1 MKIMKKNPLLSSVRL
16 PSFRTAAVIGGSLAL
31 ALSGCAVKEDAPSE
45 APAPQEEASASE
57 EPAGGIATVGG
68 GQDSAKSSEAART
81 AVQTAVAEVS
91 DSGQAV
97 GLKKEDDGWLV
108 TVYDVTT
115 YDGGK
120 NTPVHVSADGAEV
133 TAKDKAENPPS
144 GATNEYSLM
153 RQTVD
158 QAIQSATRNTRG
170 EVVEVGPD
178 EKDGQ
183 LAWKVSIKQ
192 DDADKPKDIYVHHRS
207 GDVL

>member
-1 MKIMKKNPLLSSVRL
+1 MKKNPLLSSVRL
-16 PSFRTAAVIGGSLAL
+16 SSFRTAAVIGGSLAL

-45 APAPQEEASASE
+45 APAAQEEASASE

-81 AVQTAVAEVS
+81 AVLTAVAEVS

-97 GLKKEDDGWLV
+97 GVKKEEDGWLV
-108 TVYDVTT
+108 TV

-144 GATNEYSLM
+144 GATNQYSPM

-178 EKDGQ
+178 TKDGQ

-192 DDADKPKDIYVHHRS
+192 DGADKPKDVYVHHRS

>member
-1 MKIMKKNPLLSSVRL
+1 MKKYPLLSSVRL

-45 APAPQEEASASE
+45 APAAQEEASASE

-81 AVQTAVAEVS
+81 AVLTAVAEVS

-97 GLKKEDDGWLV
+97 GLKKEDHGWLV
-108 TVYDVTT
+108 IV

-144 GATNEYSLM
+144 GATNQYSPM

-178 EKDGQ
+178 TKDGQ
-183 LAWKVSIKQ
+183 LAWKVSIEQ
-192 DDADKPKDIYVHHRS
+192 DGADKPKDVYVHHRS

>member
-1 MKIMKKNPLLSSVRL
+1 MKKNPLLSSVRL

-31 ALSGCAVKEDAPSE
+31 ALSGCTVKEDAPSE
-45 APAPQEEASASE
+45 APATQEEASASE

-68 GQDSAKSSEAART
+68 GQDSNKSSDAART
-81 AVQTAVAEVS
+81 AVLTAVSEVG

-108 TVYDVTT
+108 TVYD
-115 YDGGK
+115 GGK

-133 TAKDKAENPPS
+133 TDKDKAENPPS
-144 GATNEYSLM
+144 GAANQYSPM

-178 EKDGQ
+178 TKDGQ

-192 DDADKPKDIYVHHRS
+192 DGADKPKDIYIHHRS

>member
-1 MKIMKKNPLLSSVRL
+1 MKKNPLLSSVRL

-45 APAPQEEASASE
+45 APATQEEASASE

-81 AVQTAVAEVS
+81 AVLTAVAEVS

-108 TVYDVTT
+108 TVYD
-115 YDGGK
+115 GGK

-133 TAKDKAENPPS
+133 TGKDKAENPPS
-144 GATNEYSLM
+144 GATNQYSLM

-178 EKDGQ
+178 TKDGQ
-183 LAWKVSIKQ
+183 LSWKVSIKQ
-192 DDADKPKDIYVHHRS
+192 DGADKPKDIYIHHRS

>member
-1 MKIMKKNPLLSSVRL
+1 MKKNPLLSSVRL

-45 APAPQEEASASE
+45 APAAQEEASASE

-81 AVQTAVAEVS
+81 AVLTAVAEVS

-108 TVYDVTT
+108 TVYDS
-115 YDGGK
+115 GK

-144 GATNEYSLM
+144 GATNQYSPM

-170 EVVEVGPD
+170 EVVEVVPD
-178 EKDGQ
+178 TKDGQ

-192 DDADKPKDIYVHHRS
+192 DGADKPKDIYVHHRS

>member
-1 MKIMKKNPLLSSVRL
+1 MKKNPLLSSVRL

-45 APAPQEEASASE
+45 APATQEEASASE

-108 TVYDVTT
+108 TVYD
-115 YDGGK
+115 GGK

-133 TAKDKAENPPS
+133 TDKDKAENPPS
-144 GATNEYSLM
+144 GAANQYSLM

-178 EKDGQ
+178 TKDGQ
-183 LAWKVSIKQ
+183 LSWKVSIKQ
-192 DDADKPKDIYVHHRS
+192 DGADKPKDIYIHHRS

>member
-1 MKIMKKNPLLSSVRL
+1 MKTMKKNPLLSSVRL

-45 APAPQEEASASE
+45 APATQEEASASE

-108 TVYDVTT
+108 TVYD
-115 YDGGK
+115 GGK

-133 TAKDKAENPPS
+133 TDKDKAENPPS
-144 GATNEYSLM
+144 GAANQYSPM

-178 EKDGQ
+178 TKDGQ

-192 DDADKPKDIYVHHRS
+192 DGADKPKDIYIHHRS

>member
-1 MKIMKKNPLLSSVRL
+1 MKKNPLLSSVRL
-16 PSFRTAAVIGGSLAL
+16 PSCRTAAVIGGSLAL
-31 ALSGCAVKEDAPSE
+31 ALSGCAVKEDASSE
-45 APAPQEEASASE
+45 APATQEEASASE

-81 AVQTAVAEVS
+81 AVLTAVAEVS

-108 TVYDVTT
+108 TVYD
-115 YDGGK
+115 GGK
-120 NTPVHVSADGAEV
+120 NTPVHVSADGAEAK
-133 TAKDKAENPPS
+133 AKDKAENPPS
-144 GATNEYSLM
+144 GATSQYSPM

-170 EVVEVGPD
+170 EVVEVGPGK
-178 EKDGQ
+178 KDGQ
-183 LAWKVSIKQ
+183 LSWKVSIKQ
-192 DDADKPKDIYVHHRS
+192 DGADKPKDIYVHHRS

>member
-1 MKIMKKNPLLSSVRL
+1 MKKNPLLSSVRL
-16 PSFRTAAVIGGSLAL
+16 SSFRTAAVIGGSLAL

-45 APAPQEEASASE
+45 APAAREEASASE

-68 GQDSAKSSEAART
+68 GQDSAKSSDAART

-108 TVYDVTT
+108 TVYD
-115 YDGGK
+115 GGK

-133 TAKDKAENPPS
+133 TGKDKVEDPPS
-144 GATNEYSLM
+144 GAADQYSSM

-158 QAIQSATRNTRG
+158 QAVQSASRTVRG
-170 EVVEVGPD
+170 EVVEVGPGR
-178 EKDGQ
+178 KDGQ
-183 LAWKVSIKQ
+183 LGWKVSIEP
-192 DDADKPKDIYVHHRS
+192 DGADKPKDVYVHHRS

>member
-1 MKIMKKNPLLSSVRL
+1 MKKNPLLSSVRL

-31 ALSGCAVKEDAPSE
+31 ALSGCTVKEDAPSE
-45 APAPQEEASASE
+45 APATQEEASASE

-68 GQDSAKSSEAART
+68 GQDSNKSSDAART
-81 AVQTAVAEVS
+81 AVLTAVSEVG

-108 TVYDVTT
+108 TVYD
-115 YDGGK
+115 GGK

-133 TAKDKAENPPS
+133 TDKDKAENPPS
-144 GATNEYSLM
+144 GAANQYSPM

-178 EKDGQ
+178 TKDGQ

-192 DDADKPKDIYVHHRS
+192 DGADKPKDVYVHHRS

>member
-1 MKIMKKNPLLSSVRL
+1 M
-16 PSFRTAAVIGGSLAL
+16 G
-31 ALSGCAVKEDAPSE
+31 
-45 APAPQEEASASE
+45 
-57 EPAGGIATVGG
+57 
-68 GQDSAKSSEAART
+68 
-81 AVQTAVAEVS
+81 

-108 TVYDVTT
+108 TVYD
-115 YDGGK
+115 GGK

-133 TAKDKAENPPS
+133 TDKDKAENPPS
-144 GATNEYSLM
+144 GAANQYSPM

-178 EKDGQ
+178 TKDGQ

-192 DDADKPKDIYVHHRS
+192 DGADKPKDIYIHHRS